1 MWRKFGVKDLVTS
14 VVSAPPAIPRSDGIP
29 IRACTTLAELEQC
42 VELQKTVWGYSELDM
57 VPAQIFIV
65 ALKTGGH
72 VLGAFDEGS
81 LVGFALAFSA
91 ARSGVPYVHSHLV
104 AVLPKYRDRGVGR
117 SLKLAQRDECLR
129 NGIRLIEWTF
139 DPLEIKNAQFNIT
152 RLGGI
157 ARKFIPNLYG
167 VTTSHLHG
175 NLPTDRLLVEW
186 QLDSE
191 RVQAAAAGIAP
202 KPNEKAIRISLPA
215 SIGKMKQENPT
226 RAQQVQSGLRAE
238 FGHWFGKGYAVTG
251 FELKEENA
259 SYILEAYAD

>member
-1 MWRKFGVKDLVTS
+1 VKDLATS
-14 VVSAPPAIPRSDGIP
+14 VVSAPPATPRSEGIP

-57 VPAQIFIV
+57 VPVQIFIV

-91 ARSGVPYVHSHLV
+91 ARSGFPYVHSHLV

-139 DPLEIKNAQFNIT
+139 DPLEIKNAQFNIA

-191 RVQAAAAGIAP
+191 RVAAAAASTAP
-202 KPNEKAIRISLPA
+202 KINEKAIRISLPA
-215 SIGKMKQENPT
+215 GIGKIKQENPT

-251 FELKEENA
+251 FEMKEDIA